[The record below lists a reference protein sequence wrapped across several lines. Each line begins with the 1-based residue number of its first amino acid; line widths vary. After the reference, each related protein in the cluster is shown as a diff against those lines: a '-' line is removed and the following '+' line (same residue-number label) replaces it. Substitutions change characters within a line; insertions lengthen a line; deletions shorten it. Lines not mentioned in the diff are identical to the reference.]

1 MRPMTMQWIL
11 LVCVAVMAVGQ
22 ILFKQVAISYN
33 KTGSLLHPS
42 VLGPLFVAGVL
53 YLSSTGLW
61 IWALRHVEISKAY
74 PVFALGFVLVPV
86 VGAWLYGETLSLKF
100 ALGAAFIVM
109 GVILTGSR

>member
-11 LVCVAVMAVGQ
+11 FVCVTVMAIGQ

-33 KTGSLLHPS
+33 KTGSLLHPV
-42 VLGPLFVAGVL
+42 VLVPLFVAGAL
-53 YLSSTGLW
+53 YVSSTGLW

-74 PVFALGFVLVPV
+74 PVFALGFVLVPL
-86 VGAWLYGETLSLKF
+86 VGAWLYGEALSLKF
-100 ALGAAFIVM
+100 ALGVVFIVI